1 MEKRTIFKCVLLFMQ
16 DADNKIVNPHPM
28 MEILIDPLC
37 FYFYFQL
44 KSINKKINPT
54 INNRDHS
61 FKKMNRGN

>member
-1 MEKRTIFKCVLLFMQ
+1 MGKRTIFKCVLLFMQ

-44 KSINKKINPT
+44 KSINKKKNPT
-54 INNRDHS
+54 INNRDQ
-61 FKKMNRGN
+61 KMNRGN